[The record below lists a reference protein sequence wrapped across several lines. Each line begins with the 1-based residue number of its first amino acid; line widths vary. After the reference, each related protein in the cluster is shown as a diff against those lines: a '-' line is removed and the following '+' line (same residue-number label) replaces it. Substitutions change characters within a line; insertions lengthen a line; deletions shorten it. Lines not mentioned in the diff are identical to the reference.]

1 MLADLQHFHRKEERV
16 SRIVQMILD
25 LESAAGRSSGSI
37 DKQRAQVS
45 TATTPEIESARGQS
59 PDIPLPP
66 VVRTSQRTANRM
78 PQARSSVI
86 RSSEDH
92 GPQQLDLPLK
102 V

>member
-1 MLADLQHFHRKEERV
+1 M

-25 LESAAGRSSGSI
+25 LEDAAGRSSGSI
-37 DKQRAQVS
+37 DQQRTQVS
-45 TATTPEIESARGQS
+45 TATTPEIESAPGQS

-66 VVRTSQRTANRM
+66 MVRTSQRPANRM

-92 GPQQLDLPLK
+92 DPQQLDFPLK
-102 V
+102 I